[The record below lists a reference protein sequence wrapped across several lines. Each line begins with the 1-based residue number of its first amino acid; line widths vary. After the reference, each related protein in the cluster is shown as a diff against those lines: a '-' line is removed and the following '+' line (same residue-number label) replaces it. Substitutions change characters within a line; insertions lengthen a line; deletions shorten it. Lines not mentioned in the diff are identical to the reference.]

1 MPYNKSLSQF
11 VAEAWPIVE
20 SKSPYVHNWHI
31 DVIASHL
38 EAVSEGRIKHILINV
53 PSGTMK
59 TLLCDV
65 FFPAWHWLRNP
76 ETNFGLALQCETLQA
91 REKTKLK
98 RLINSEWYK
107 SQAPSSFNHEAPP
120 IDVRTVYHTIG
131 MRPDVLIVDDP
142 QRSDVS
148 PKQMESDANALLDG
162 VLARLRQDGAFV
174 FVATRISENDLSGVI
189 ESAMPDIERL
199 VLPMEYDPA
208 TVSMFDQRSN
218 KGDLLFP
225 ERMPPEYVD
234 RCKKSFGPLA
244 YAAQFQQKPIK
255 RNE

>member
-1 MPYNKSLSQF
+1 MSYNKSLSQF
-11 VAEAWPIVE
+11 VSEAWPIVE

-65 FFPAWHWLRNP
+65 FFPAWQWLKKP
-76 ETNFGLALQCETLQA
+76 QTKFGLILQSDFLQA

-107 SQAPSSFNHEAPP
+107 AQAPSSFNHESPP

-142 QRSDVS
+142 QRLDVS

-162 VLARLRQDGAFV
+162 VLARLRQDSAFV
-174 FVATRISENDLSGVI
+174 FVATRISGNDLSGVI
-189 ESAMPDIERL
+189 ESAMPDIEHL
-199 VLPMEYDPA
+199 VLPMEYDA
-208 TVSMFDQRSN
+208 STASVFDPRQN
-218 KGDLLFP
+218 ENELLFT
-225 ERMPPEYVD
+225 ELMPLEYVE